1 MPASPMGRR
10 LFFAPGF
17 LPEPAPPLTPTCGAF
32 CTNVAHEKARMRH
45 IAARHLPCAAPC
57 RVAQAAGKD
66 WHDPCIVQSENFT
79 PLFEFFAGLTL
90 SPDGGPANVAH
101 EVAMLLVG
109 FFLPVRGILCAPCR
123 V

>member
-17 LPEPAPPLTPTCGAF
+17 LSEPAPTLMPTSGAV
-32 CTNVAHEKARMRH
+32 CTNVAHEKARLLH
-45 IAARHLPCAAPC
+45 LAARCLRWNGPW
-57 RVAQAAGKD
+57 RLTQATEQD
-66 WHDPCIVQSENFT
+66 WHDTCIGQRENFT
-79 PLFEFFAGLTL
+79 PLSEFFAGLTL

-101 EVAMLLVG
+101 EVAMQLVG
-109 FFLPVRGILCAPCR
+109 FFLPVRGILCAPGR